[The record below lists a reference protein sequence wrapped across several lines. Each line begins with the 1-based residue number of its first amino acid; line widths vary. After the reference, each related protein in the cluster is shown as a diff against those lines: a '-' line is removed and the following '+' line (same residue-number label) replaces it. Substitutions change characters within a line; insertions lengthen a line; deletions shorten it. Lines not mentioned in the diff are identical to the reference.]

1 MTWVPA
7 VLTRRML
14 LTVTGVALVGAC
26 AAPSDKTSPGSSPA
40 KPVPAGQPDPV
51 RDRALAAESDLIAR
65 YDAAL
70 ALPSV
75 GADAVLSAKLRT
87 IRAEHSSHAAA
98 IGAGYTP
105 PPSTPSSTPL
115 SSTPP
120 PSPPAATV
128 PPVDAK
134 TTVATLAKAEQDA
147 ASARTTDILS
157 TDAAT
162 AMLLASVAASE
173 AGHAALLLG
182 GTA

>member
-1 MTWVPA
+1 M
-7 VLTRRML
+7 
-14 LTVTGVALVGAC
+14 
-26 AAPSDKTSPGSSPA
+26 
-40 KPVPAGQPDPV
+40 PAGQPDPV

-65 YDAAL
+65 YDATL

-75 GADAVLSAKLRT
+75 TADAVLSAKLRT

-105 PPSTPSSTPL
+105 PSTPP

-120 PSPPAATV
+120 PTPPADTV

-162 AMLLASVAASE
+162 AMLLASVAAAE

>member
-1 MTWVPA
+1 M
-7 VLTRRML
+7 
-14 LTVTGVALVGAC
+14 
-26 AAPSDKTSPGSSPA
+26 
-40 KPVPAGQPDPV
+40 PAGQPDPV

-65 YDAAL
+65 YDTAL

-75 GADAVLSAKLRT
+75 TADAVLSAKLRT

-105 PPSTPSSTPL
+105 PSTPPPTPPAATPP

-120 PSPPAATV
+120 PTPPEATV

-162 AMLLASVAASE
+162 AMLLASVAAAE